1 MPVFAHRRQFFIKGM
16 EFIIFCALLG
26 FAAPALA
33 EETVI
38 PPETQVSSTG
48 EDIGEM
54 YEQAIRLYQSRQY
67 YQAEQ
72 KFKQVNERQPGYKA
86 TDSFL
91 KRMRQIIEYKKDQQA
106 KEDAEHQEKQA
117 KTRQEERVRKERV
130 EKRLKE
136 AQHLTKEETER
147 QQEAERK
154 KTERLLQEH
163 RRRNRELEKKELLA
177 EKEALRKQKELERE
191 KARLKKE
198 RDTALEEAEQ
208 RKAEEIKKL
217 SELSNVDVTVPEM
230 APMSPEEKLQRQKAE
245 LDEKKR
251 QEQLVREKERLDRER
266 KEFDRKA
273 QINEVKKLYRD
284 MTASYKA
291 GQYVH
296 MQDQMTVLEKMLQA
310 PMIDQGYQKKMR
322 VKLEKFR
329 QKWEAVEDK
338 VRLQEEQRREQAM
351 REEMTRH
358 LEASREKDP
367 SGPAGSAAAVPAARE
382 QSPSAPVLAAP
393 VEVMPVKVSDGKKTA
408 PENQA
413 LKKRFDAAL
422 NRLYEDGVELYRV
435 GAHPQARKVLNEVD
449 KLSPGYRQ
457 VRYYLEL
464 IDLTIGE
471 AKPVEVQNRTVQ
483 LKIKPIRAKVIDD
496 AMDHVEKPEGGSP

>member
-1 MPVFAHRRQFFIKGM
+1 MKGM
-16 EFIIFCALLG
+16 QLIIFSAVFGICSASI
-26 FAAPALA
+26 LA
-33 EETVI
+33 EEAAAPTL
-38 PPETQVSSTG
+38 EGQVSSTG

-72 KFKQVNERQPGYKA
+72 KFKQVHERQPGYKA

-91 KRMRQIIEYKKDQQA
+91 KRMRQIIDYKKDQQT
-106 KEDAEHQEKQA
+106 KEETERQEKQA
-117 KTRQEERVRKERV
+117 RAEQEERARKEQV
-130 EKRLKE
+130 EKRLKQ
-136 AQHLTKEETER
+136 AQRLTKEETER

-163 RRRNRELEKKELLA
+163 RKRSRELEKKELSI

-198 RDTALEEAEQ
+198 REKTLEEAEQ

-217 SELSNVDVTVPEM
+217 AELSHVDVTTPEQ
-230 APMSPEEKLQRQKAE
+230 APLSPEEKLQRQKAE
-245 LDEKKR
+245 LEEKKR
-251 QEQLVREKERLDRER
+251 QEQLAREKEQLDAEK

-273 QINEVKKLYRD
+273 QINDVKKLYRD

-296 MQDQMTVLEKMLQA
+296 MQDQMMVLDKMLQA
-310 PMIDQGYQKKMR
+310 QMIDQGYQKKMR

-338 VRLQEEQRREQAM
+338 VRLKEEQRREQAM
-351 REEMTRH
+351 REEMARH
-358 LEASREKDP
+358 LEASKEDSA
-367 SGPAGSAAAVPAARE
+367 SGPVESPTAVPAARG

-393 VEVMPVKVSDGKKTA
+393 VEVKAGKAAAGKKPA

-435 GAHPQARKVLNEVD
+435 GAHPQARKVLQEVE

-457 VRYYLEL
+457 VHYYLEL

-483 LKIKPIRAKVIDD
+483 LKIKPIRARVIDD